1 MESKVDIPEICPLG
15 GESGTVKCA
24 QCCYLGFIHWT
35 NYHYCKAD
43 RWDKGLPD
51 FK

>member
-1 MESKVDIPEICPLG
+1 MDSKVDIPEICPLG
-15 GESGTVKCA
+15 GESGTVRCA